1 MTETL
6 PSTYLLGHSTS
17 EQLRLVRQSRLL
29 APFTERLFR
38 DAGIGMGMRVLD
50 IGCGM
55 GDVSMLA
62 AQLVGPSGRV
72 IGTDLDPVAI
82 ARAKERA
89 NALGLANLV
98 FVQSDVN
105 GLASAEPFDAIVG
118 RLVLQFLPDVVSVLK
133 VLRGLLRSGGV
144 LAFQEPSWK
153 SMLAQSTHL
162 PLRAA
167 VSSLIRD
174 TIQRG
179 GARTDMEL
187 SLYRDLQSAGLSLPM
202 LRIDVPL
209 GGDEP
214 TRRWLYDLACTLWP
228 KAAEYGLLC
237 EDIGGLDGLAQR
249 LDEELVAANSF
260 AACVGLVSL
269 HSRRSISPS

>member
-6 PSTYLLGHSTS
+6 PTSYLLGHSTA

-38 DAGIGMGMRVLD
+38 DVGIGAGTRVLD

-62 AQLVGPSGRV
+62 ARLVGPSGMV
-72 IGTDLDPVAI
+72 IGVDLDRVALTK
-82 ARAKERA
+82 AKERA
-89 NALGLANLV
+89 STLGLGNV
-98 FVQSDVN
+98 TFFQSDVN
-105 GLASAEPFDAIVG
+105 SLASDESFDAIVG
-118 RLVLQFLPDVVSVLK
+118 RLVLQFVPDVVAVLK
-133 VLRGLLRSGGV
+133 GLLALLRPGGV
-144 LAFQEPSWK
+144 LVFQEPSWR
-153 SMLAQSTHL
+153 SALAQSAHL

-167 VSSLIRD
+167 VASLIHD

-187 SLYRDLQSAGLSLPM
+187 SLYRDFQAAGLSPPM

-228 KAAEYGLLC
+228 KAAEYGLWS
-237 EDIGGLDGLAQR
+237 EGIGDLHTLAER

-260 AACVGLVSL
+260 AACVGLVSAYA
-269 HSRRSISPS
+269 RRAMPPS